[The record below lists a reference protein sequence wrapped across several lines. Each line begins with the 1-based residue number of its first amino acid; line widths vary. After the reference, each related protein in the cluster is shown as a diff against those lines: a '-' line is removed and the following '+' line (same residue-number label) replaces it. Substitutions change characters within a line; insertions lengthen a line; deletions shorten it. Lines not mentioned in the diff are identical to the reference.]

1 MLRRKNKWETLTE
14 VQVDL
19 DLEKCIKQLVLNA
32 AKNVKFHSNP
42 EKASQFTAENV
53 IEKEE
58 DSNSLI

>member
-1 MLRRKNKWETLTE
+1 MLRRKKQWENSTA
-14 VQVDL
+14 VQEDL
-19 DLEKCIKQLVLNA
+19 GLERCIKRLALNA
-32 AKNVKFHSNP
+32 AKNVKFHSNQ